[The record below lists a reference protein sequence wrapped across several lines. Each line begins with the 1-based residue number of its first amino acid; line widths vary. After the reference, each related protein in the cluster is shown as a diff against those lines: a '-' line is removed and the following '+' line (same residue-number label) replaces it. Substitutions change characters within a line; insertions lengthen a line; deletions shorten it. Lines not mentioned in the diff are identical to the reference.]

1 MSTSVGA
8 SCDYR
13 NTVFEFDM
21 ENSKSW
27 VGKPG
32 TNLLTSAMA
41 TCSGALTRQSWHI
54 ESYTYTNNVAA
65 YGRKDTTKVTITPTA
80 PNSGG
85 TWAYADFGF
94 QAATGG
100 SSTTGDKYYISFDY
114 KTVKGGDEPA
124 LIIAYANGYK
134 NPTGANIG
142 TFDSATIVDLPD
154 GWKRRT
160 VGVTIASGGNGG
172 NTHWRFGQNSQ
183 GEEVEF
189 YLDNFQV
196 VESPVPMAWRDGT
209 LSSTQGLLDTSKDE
223 NTITLGNLTYNS
235 DYSFEFDGTDDSF
248 NLPIEYTHLDDCSFE
263 IIIRFDAIPTQNQV
277 LFGYQHNVGYSR
289 PPIGSIFILGTN
301 GFRASVIDPTNVY
314 TELYDTQNGT
324 HGNLSTNTTY
334 HVVVTKDTTS
344 GSFKIYRNGVL
355 GGSDTFSAS
364 GFAQWSS
371 VGNYIGVDN
380 LDVGKSSNTS
390 TTHGF
395 HNSYFN
401 GKLYKAKIY
410 SKVLTAEE
418 VEGLFESVR
427 GRYGI

>member
-21 ENSKSW
+21 ENPKSW

-41 TCSGALTRQSWHI
+41 TCSGALARQSHHI

-65 YGRKDTTKVTITPTA
+65 YGRKDTTKVTITPTVT
-80 PNSGG
+80 SG
-85 TWAYADFGF
+85 TMPYADFGF

-100 SSTTGDKYYISFDY
+100 SATTGDKYYVSFDY
-114 KTVKGGDEPA
+114 KTVKGGDDPA
-124 LIIAYANGYK
+124 LSIAYADGYK
-134 NPTGANIG
+134 QPTNANVG
-142 TFDSATIVDLPD
+142 TFDTATTINLPD

-160 VGVTIASGGNGG
+160 VGVTITSGGNNGH
-172 NTHWRFGQNSQ
+172 THWRFGQNSQ

-196 VESPVPMAWRDGT
+196 VESPVPMTWRDGT

-235 DYSFEFDGTDDSF
+235 DYSFEFDGTDDF
-248 NLPIEYTHLDDCSFE
+248 FTLPIEYTHLDDCSFE
-263 IIIRFDAIPTQNQV
+263 IIIKFDAIPTQNQV
-277 LFGYQHNVGYSR
+277 LFGYEHLTGYSR
-289 PPIGSIFILGTN
+289 PPLGSIFIIN
-301 GFRASVIDPTNVY
+301 NSGFRASVIDPTNVY
-314 TELYDTQNGT
+314 TEIIDTQNGT
-324 HGNLSTNTTY
+324 HGTLATNTTY

-344 GSFKIYRNGVL
+344 GAFKIYRNGVL
-355 GGSDTFSAS
+355 GVTDTFSAS
-364 GFAQWSS
+364 GFGQWSS
-371 VGNYIGVDN
+371 VGTYIGHDD
-380 LDVGKSSNTS
+380 LDVGRSSNTS
-390 TTHGF
+390 STHGF
-395 HNSYFN
+395 SNYFN

-418 VEGLFESVR
+418 IEGLFESVR